1 MCIVFQK
8 NTRINTIREAI
19 NKKKQL
25 SICNTIIEAKEK
37 DVYLGDI
44 LHEGGLSKSALATVV
59 THRYGRIFSS
69 MIEVSSILDD
79 YRIDTIGGMKA
90 GLEIYELALLP
101 SLLNNADTWIFLDK
115 ITINKLENLQNTM
128 FRNLFAVPIST
139 PTPMLRFDLVSL
151 SMKERI
157 DKKKAVLLTPFNT
170 LGK

>member
-1 MCIVFQK
+1 MEAAVKRKQLSLNISKCSLIVFQK

-19 NKKKQL
+19 NNKKQL

-44 LHEGGLSKSALATVV
+44 LHEGGLSKSALATV

-90 GLEIYELALLP
+90 GLEIYELALAP
-101 SLLNNADTWIFLDK
+101 SLLNNADTWIFMDK
-115 ITINKLENLQNTM
+115 VTIQK
-128 FRNLFAVPIST
+128 FAEHNVQKPICS
-139 PTPMLRFDLVSL
+139 SN
-151 SMKERI
+151 
-157 DKKKAVLLTPFNT
+157 FNT
-170 LGK
+170 NTNVKI